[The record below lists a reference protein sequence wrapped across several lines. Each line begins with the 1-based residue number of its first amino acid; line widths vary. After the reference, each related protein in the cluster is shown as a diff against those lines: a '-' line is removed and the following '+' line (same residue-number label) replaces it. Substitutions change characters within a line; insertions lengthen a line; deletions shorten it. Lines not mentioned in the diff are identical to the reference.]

1 MRRRDF
7 NRMALGLGLGSSL
20 VAPAAAQD
28 SAAKS
33 KPTGGL
39 ASPTVISNTGRT
51 YNNCI
56 CLGSTH
62 KASGVSACTGPGTI
76 PGKPIAT

>member
-28 SAAKS
+28 SAAKI

-51 YNNCI
+51 YNQ
-56 CLGSTH
+56 LHLPRKYAQSQRRF
-62 KASGVSACTGPGTI
+62 SVY
-76 PGKPIAT
+76 